1 MSVKWLNIADY
12 YVESRLE
19 ISKKQSWKEVHTYV
33 VEMSSSWNF
42 SARASPSYEGSKP
55 SQAKLV
61 QFNFQAETK
70 LK

>member
-1 MSVKWLNIADY
+1 MPNFGQTVSGWINNVL
-12 YVESRLE
+12 
-19 ISKKQSWKEVHTYV
+19 
-33 VEMSSSWNF
+33 EMSSSWNF
-42 SARASPSYEGSKP
+42 SARASPSYEAYEGSKP